1 MRRIAKKDANHNQIA
16 AALRDVGYLVHETH
30 QLGAGFPDLVVAG
43 IDRRTGLRRIW
54 LIEVKDIRG
63 ALTPD
68 EAAFHAMWGDYVA
81 IVRTVD
87 EAYRL
92 VGVI

>member
-1 MRRIAKKDANHNQIA
+1 MRRAAKKDANHNQIA

-43 IDRRTGLRRIW
+43 IDRRSGLRRIW

-63 ALTPD
+63 TLTPD
-68 EAAFHAMWGDYVA
+68 EAAFHAEWDGYID

-87 EAYRL
+87 DAYKL
-92 VGVI
+92 VGVL